1 MAPRR
6 RAERAVTN
14 HPHRGRREVAL
25 LPSAPE
31 IRAARDSLG
40 ITQAEAASRALVST
54 RAWIKWESG
63 ERPISGAAWALF
75 RLRSRL
81 ATLRQIEREGA

>member
-1 MAPRR
+1 M
-6 RAERAVTN
+6 TTHQN
-14 HPHRGRREVAL
+14 RGRLEVAL
-25 LPSAPE
+25 SPSAPE
-31 IRAARDSLG
+31 IRAARDALG

-81 ATLRQIEREGA
+81 ATLRQIEREATAP